1 MRVYAEFF
9 CKGLKMDVSSFVLLS
24 HEQALRRQLDV
35 AANNMANVS
44 TPGYKREQALFHEY
58 VEAAQEGPVE
68 DARRTSY
75 VLDYGAVHDIS
86 QGAFQAT
93 GNPLD
98 IMIEGPGYLNVEM
111 ADGSTGYTRVG
122 FVKVLESGELATSG
136 GQRLLDEN
144 GRPLA
149 VAVDQLA
156 LVKIT
161 SDGTVMAGEEPV
173 GRLAVTGFADE
184 NLLEVRGDGLLTGAG
199 GTVLTAAQT
208 KLRTGGVEASNVEP
222 ISETTHMVEIL
233 RSYQTSQRLSADLA
247 DMRRR
252 AIDRLSKL
260 G

>member
-1 MRVYAEFF
+1 
-9 CKGLKMDVSSFVLLS
+9 MDVSAFVLLS

-58 VEAAQEGPVE
+58 VETAQQAPVQ
-68 DARRTSY
+68 DARKTSY
-75 VLDYGAVHDIS
+75 VLDYGAVHDIA
-86 QGAFQAT
+86 QGAFQST

-98 IMIEGPGYLNVEM
+98 VMIEGPGYLNVEM
-111 ADGSTGYTRVG
+111 PDGSTGYTRAG
-122 FVKVLESGELATSG
+122 FIKILDSGELATSG

-144 GRPLA
+144 GRPIAVPVDRLA
-149 VAVDQLA
+149 Q
-156 LVKIT
+156 VKIT
-161 SDGTVMAGEEPV
+161 ADGTVMAGEDAV
-173 GRLAVTGFADE
+173 GRIAVTGFSDE
-184 NLLEVRGDGLLTGAG
+184 NLLEARGDGMLTGTG
-199 GTVLTAAQT
+199 GTLLTAAQT
-208 KLRTGGVEASNVEP
+208 KLRSGGVEASNVEA

-233 RSYQTSQRLSADLA
+233 RSYQTSQRLSSDLA

>member
-1 MRVYAEFF
+1 
-9 CKGLKMDVSSFVLLS
+9 MDVSAFVLLS

-58 VEAAQEGPVE
+58 VETAQQAPVQ
-68 DARRTSY
+68 DARKTSY
-75 VLDYGAVHDIS
+75 VLDYGAVHDIA
-86 QGAFQAT
+86 QGAFQST

-98 IMIEGPGYLNVEM
+98 VMIEGPGYLNVEM
-111 ADGSTGYTRVG
+111 PDGSTGYTRAG
-122 FVKVLESGELATSG
+122 FIKILDSGELATSG

-144 GRPLA
+144 GRPIA
-149 VAVDQLA
+149 VPVDQLA
-156 LVKIT
+156 QVKIT
-161 SDGTVMAGEEPV
+161 ADGTVMAGEDAV
-173 GRLAVTGFADE
+173 GRIAVTGFTDE
-184 NLLEVRGDGLLTGAG
+184 NLLEARGDGMLTGTG
-199 GTVLTAAQT
+199 GTLLTAAQT
-208 KLRTGGVEASNVEP
+208 KLRSGGVEASNVEA

-233 RSYQTSQRLSADLA
+233 RSYQTSQRLSSDLA

>member
-1 MRVYAEFF
+1 
-9 CKGLKMDVSSFVLLS
+9 MDVSSFVLLS

-44 TPGYKREQALFHEY
+44 TTGYKREQALFHEY
-58 VEAAQEGPVE
+58 VETAQQAPVDE
-68 DARRTSY
+68 ARKTSF
-75 VLDYGAVHDIS
+75 VLDYGAVHDIA

-98 IMIEGPGYLNVEM
+98 VMIDGPGYLNVEL
-111 ADGSTGYTRVG
+111 ADGSTGYTRAG

-144 GRPLA
+144 GRPIVVPTDSA
-149 VAVDQLA
+149 AA
-156 LVKIT
+156 LTIT
-161 SDGTVMAGEEPV
+161 ADGSVMAGEEAV
-173 GRLAVTGFADE
+173 GRLAVTSFTDE
-184 NLLEVRGDGLLTGAG
+184 NLLEARGDGVLTGTG
-199 GTVLTAAQT
+199 GRMMTAAQT
-208 KLRTGGVEASNVEP
+208 RLRSGGVEASNVEP

-252 AIDRLSKL
+252 AIDRLGKI

>member
-1 MRVYAEFF
+1 
-9 CKGLKMDVSSFVLLS
+9 MDVSAFVLLS

-58 VEAAQEGPVE
+58 VETAQQAPVQ
-68 DARRTSY
+68 DARKTSY
-75 VLDYGAVHDIS
+75 VLDYGAVHDIA
-86 QGAFQAT
+86 QGAFQST

-98 IMIEGPGYLNVEM
+98 VMIEGPGYLNVEM
-111 ADGSTGYTRVG
+111 PDGSTGYTRAG
-122 FVKVLESGELATSG
+122 FIKVLDSGELATSG

-144 GRPLA
+144 GRPIA
-149 VAVDQLA
+149 VPVDQLA
-156 LVKIT
+156 QVRIT
-161 SDGTVMAGEEPV
+161 ADGTVMAGEDAV
-173 GRLAVTGFADE
+173 GRIAVTGFTDE
-184 NLLEVRGDGLLTGAG
+184 NLLEARGDGMLTGTG
-199 GTVLTAAQT
+199 GTLLTAAQT
-208 KLRTGGVEASNVEP
+208 KLRSGGVEASNVEA

-233 RSYQTSQRLSADLA
+233 RSYQTSQRLSSDLA